1 MTTQEFLDDF
11 TKQLKNSEL
20 KLQKLQQDVQSEQ
33 QLFLKLSG
41 AVEALSLVVDD
52 TPEVPDYVEPPQ
64 FEYEVLPEEVLELEE
79 LLEPVVVPTVVSR
92 KRK

>member
-1 MTTQEFLDDF
+1 MTTQDFLDDF
-11 TKQLKNSEL
+11 AQQLKNSEL

-52 TPEVPDYVEPPQ
+52 VPDYIEPPQ

-79 LLEPVVVPTVVSR
+79 LPEPVVVPTVVSR